1 MIDNARIKY
10 NARKSPSSDRPRPRP
25 NVPVCE
31 GLPQQRRL
39 RIKKRAKA
47 RKSPSS
53 DRPCPR
59 PNVPVCEWLPQHRR
73 LRIKKRVNTQY
84 LHVRS
89 MTANIG
95 SMTGKSKEIADIMH
109 RRKIMIAC
117 VQDTKWKG
125 SKAKEIG
132 EGFKLYYHGICRARN
147 GIGIILSTEWQDKI
161 LEIKRISDRIM
172 TMKLVSG
179 NTMLNIIS
187 VYAPQVG
194 CSQQEKDQFYENLE
208 NEMKRIPLHEELVI
222 GSDLNGDVGKDRTN
236 FEMEHEGHG
245 YGQQNPEGESILS
258 FAQSYNLVVANTYF
272 HKKDEH
278 LITNKS
284 GDGCSTVDYIITR
297 REKLKNIKDCKVI
310 PGECAITQHR
320 ILVMDYKSS
329 LRRIARPRKRKPQL
343 RWWKMKKQEEKDAY
357 THAVMQKT
365 LSDVETLD

>member
-1 MIDNARIKY
+1 
-10 NARKSPSSDRPRPRP
+10 
-25 NVPVCE
+25 
-31 GLPQQRRL
+31 
-39 RIKKRAKA
+39 
-47 RKSPSS
+47 
-53 DRPCPR
+53 
-59 PNVPVCEWLPQHRR
+59 
-73 LRIKKRVNTQY
+73 
-84 LHVRS
+84 

-95 SMTGKSKEIADIMH
+95 SMTGKSREIADIMH

-117 VQDTKWKG
+117 VQETKWKG

-147 GIGIILSTEWQDKI
+147 GIGIILSKEWQDKI

-187 VYAPQVG
+187 GYAPQVG

-208 NEMKRIPLHEELVI
+208 SEMRRIPLHEELII
-222 GSDLNGDVGKDRTN
+222 GGDLNGHVGKDRSN
-236 FEMEHEGHG
+236 FEREHGGHG

-258 FAQSYNLVVANTYF
+258 FAQAYNLVVANTYF
-272 HKKDEH
+272 QKKDEH
-278 LITNKS
+278 LITYKS
-284 GDGCSTVDYIITR
+284 GDRCSTVDYIITR
-297 REKLKNIKDCKVI
+297 REKLNNIKDCKVI

-329 LRRIARPRKRKPQL
+329 LRRTTIPRKRKPQI

-357 THAVMQKT
+357 ILAVMQKT
-365 LSDVETLD
+365 LSDVDNLDWQEINQILVETAKEVFGETSGKGTYIEKRERNLVVARRNSESSGLKKSNIQAVPDEQE